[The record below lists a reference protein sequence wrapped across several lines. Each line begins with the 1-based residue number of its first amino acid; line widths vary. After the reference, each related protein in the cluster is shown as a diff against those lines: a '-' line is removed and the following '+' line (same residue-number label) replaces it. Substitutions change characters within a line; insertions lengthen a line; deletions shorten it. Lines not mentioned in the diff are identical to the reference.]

1 MLAIESSH
9 FPVRVASLGRSGEEE
24 THVRELAK
32 IDENPFVPRMFG
44 VPEFA
49 AGDGHILSSE
59 SDGCDVDADVS
70 IAIFE
75 SRF

>member
-1 MLAIESSH
+1 M
-9 FPVRVASLGRSGEEE
+9 RVASLGRSGEEE
-24 THVRELAK
+24 SHVRELAK
-32 IDENPFVPRMFG
+32 IGENPFVPRMFG
-44 VPEFA
+44 VSEFA

-59 SDGCDVDADVS
+59 CYDGFDADADVS